1 MNYRPHMPVMVHEV
15 TEVLVVNPSG
25 TYLDATAGGGGHT
38 AAILDR
44 LDGRGRVVALDR
56 DSDALETLQFRF
68 INEPRVSVIA
78 GNFRDIG
85 RLKEVRGNAPYSG
98 MLFDFGLSS
107 HQIDEPRRGF
117 SFQMDGPL
125 DMRMDRFLQRT
136 AAEVVN
142 GLPLSEL
149 ITVLREFGEVR
160 SPGKV
165 AERIIRARPLAT
177 TVELANVVSP
187 GPRRD
192 VKLLSQVFQAIRI
205 EVNGELAAIDEAL
218 AASIDLLE
226 IGGRLVTLSYHSL
239 EDRRAKR
246 FIRRESGEAVEER
259 GVPVELRGQ
268 SRIRLRAVERRARE
282 ASDGETAVNPRA
294 RSARMR
300 MAERVA

>member
-1 MNYRPHMPVMVHEV
+1 VNYRPHMPVMVREV

-44 LDGRGRVVALDR
+44 LDGDGRVIALDR
-56 DSDALETLQFRF
+56 DGDALEMLRSRF
-68 INEPRVSVIA
+68 INEPRVSVVA

-85 RLKEVRGNAPYSG
+85 RLKEVGGNAPYCG

-107 HQIDEPRRGF
+107 HQIEESRRGF
-117 SFQMDGPL
+117 SFQTDGPL
-125 DMRMDRFLQRT
+125 DMRMDRSLQRT

-142 GLPLSEL
+142 GLPQDEL
-149 ITVLREFGEVR
+149 TKVLREFGEVR

-165 AERIIRARPLAT
+165 AASIIKARPLT
-177 TVELANVVSP
+177 TTAELANAVSP
-187 GPRRD
+187 GPHRD
-192 VKLLSQVFQAIRI
+192 VKRLAQVFQAIRI

-218 AASIDLLE
+218 AASIDLFE

-239 EDRRAKR
+239 EDRRVKR

-259 GVPVELRGQ
+259 GVPVELRRK
-268 SRIRLRAVERRARE
+268 SRIRLRAIDRKARE
-282 ASDGETAVNPRA
+282 ASDDEVAMNPRA

-300 MAERVA
+300 IAERVA